1 MAGATLQIVSKRNT
15 DLWVAELT
23 DRNGEFQLIQ
33 PPGEYQISAIAEGYR
48 GFIDTFTKTAATDAP
63 VRIQMIKLSTGCAR
77 VLLTPVERLVCR
89 DRYLFGVD
97 IEMASAYEQ
106 VLRRLPPAAQ
116 LEFRRE
122 HGAWFNGYRRTC
134 NASVDDRQRAG
145 CIAGKL
151 SARTAELNSRMR

>member
-1 MAGATLQIVSKRNT
+1 MAGATVQIVSKRNR
-15 DLWVAELT
+15 DLWATELT
-23 DRNGEFQLIQ
+23 NRDGEFDFIQ

-63 VRIQMIKLSTGCAR
+63 VRIQMVKLSTDCSK
-77 VLLTPVERLVCR
+77 VLRTPVERLVCR
-89 DRYLFGVD
+89 DRYLFGLD

-106 VLRRLPPAAQ
+106 VLRQLSPADQ
-116 LEFRRE
+116 LQFRRE
-122 HGAWFNGYRRTC
+122 HGAWFNGYSRTC

-151 SARTAELNSRMR
+151 SSRTVELNSRMR